1 MKNILGLFFVAILF
15 ASCQKEVIIDNTREV
30 VKNCF
35 EIDPFEVDWLQKTRN
50 ELILDSVGS
59 PEPMKQSIVMY
70 NYKGEYV
77 FQVYSCPECMDV
89 GTTIL
94 DCNKIVVCSS
104 GGLTGE
110 NTCTDF
116 NDNYTDLEIIYAE

>member
-1 MKNILGLFFVAILF
+1 M
-15 ASCQKEVIIDNTREV
+15 
-30 VKNCF
+30 KNCF

-77 FQVYSCPECMDV
+77 FQYPVDTEH
-89 GTTIL
+89 TETQIL
-94 DCNKIVVCSS
+94 NKEK
-104 GGLTGE
+104 LKE
-110 NTCTDF
+110 F
-116 NDNYTDLEIIYAE
+116 RAKFPALNDRDTFEIK